1 MPSLKR
7 FWHEDDKE
15 LGYNMAN
22 TPKRQRGLGR
32 GLSALMADIEP
43 TVGDSGP
50 VGSDRRNEMFV
61 PIENV
66 HPNPNQPRR
75 HFDSDDLNDLAG
87 SIRSKGIIQPLV
99 VRAHPVKIGD
109 YEIVAGER
117 RWRASQLAQLHEL
130 PVVVRE
136 FSDLD
141 VLEIA
146 IIENIQRADLNP
158 IEEAIG
164 YRQLMDKF
172 GHTQEQMAEALGKSR
187 PHIANV
193 LRLLA
198 LPDDVQSLVVN
209 GGLTSGHARALIT
222 APDASDLARI
232 VVARGLSVRQTEKL
246 VKEPK
251 TPNKERAPKPAKDA
265 DTRALEGDLSAAL
278 KMGVSITHNPG
289 QGGGSITVRYKSL
302 EQLDELCRQLAGL

>member
-1 MPSLKR
+1 
-7 FWHEDDKE
+7 
-15 LGYNMAN
+15 MAN

-32 GLSALMADIEP
+32 GLSALMADIEQ
-43 TVGDSGP
+43 TVGDTGAVNSE
-50 VGSDRRNEMFV
+50 RRNEMLV
-61 PIENV
+61 PVETI
-66 HPNPNQPRR
+66 HPNPGQPRR
-75 HFDSDDLNDLAG
+75 HFDADDLNDLAG

-99 VRAHPVKIGD
+99 VRAHPVKAGE

-158 IEEAIG
+158 IEEASG

-198 LPDDVQSLVVN
+198 LPEDVQRFVINGSLS
-209 GGLTSGHARALIT
+209 SGHARALIT
-222 APDASDLARI
+222 APNASDLAR
-232 VVARGLSVRQTEKL
+232 VVIARGLSVRQTEKL

-251 TPNKERAPKPAKDA
+251 APSKECAPKSAKDA
-265 DTRALEGDLSAAL
+265 DTRALEGDLSAAM
-278 KMGVSITHNPG
+278 KMAVSIAHNPG
-289 QGGGSITVRYKSL
+289 QDGGSITIRYKNL
-302 EQLDELCRQLAGL
+302 EQLDELCRHLAGL

>member
-1 MPSLKR
+1 
-7 FWHEDDKE
+7 
-15 LGYNMAN
+15 MAN

-32 GLSALMADIEP
+32 GLSALMAEIEQ
-43 TVGDSGP
+43 TVGDTGP
-50 VGSDRRNEMFV
+50 SSSERRSDTLV

-66 HPNPNQPRR
+66 HPNPDQPRR
-75 HFDSDDLNDLAG
+75 HFDVDELNDLAR

-99 VRAHPVKIGD
+99 VRAHPEKTGE

-130 PVVVRE
+130 PIVVRK
-136 FSDLD
+136 FTDLD

-198 LPDDVQSLVVN
+198 LPKDVQAFVINGSLS
-209 GGLTSGHARALIT
+209 SGHARALIT
-222 APDASDLARI
+222 APNASDLARV

-251 TPNKERAPKPAKDA
+251 APSKDRMPRSAKDA

-278 KMGVSITHNPG
+278 KMAVSITHNPG
-289 QGGGSITVRYKSL
+289 QEGGSITIRYKNQ
-302 EQLDELCRQLAGL
+302 EQLDELCRHLAGL

>member
-1 MPSLKR
+1 
-7 FWHEDDKE
+7 
-15 LGYNMAN
+15 MAN

-32 GLSALMADIEP
+32 GLSALMADIEQ
-43 TVGDSGP
+43 TVGGTGAVNSE
-50 VGSDRRNEMFV
+50 RRNEMLV
-61 PIENV
+61 PVEAI
-66 HPNPNQPRR
+66 HPNPDQPRR
-75 HFDSDDLNDLAG
+75 HFDADDLNDLAG

-99 VRAHPVKIGD
+99 VRAHSVKAGE

-172 GHTQEQMAEALGKSR
+172 GHTQEKMAEALGKSR

-198 LPDDVQSLVVN
+198 LPEDVQRFVINGSLS
-209 GGLTSGHARALIT
+209 SGHARALIT
-222 APDASDLARI
+222 APNASDLAR
-232 VVARGLSVRQTEKL
+232 VVIARGLSVRQTEKL

-251 TPNKERAPKPAKDA
+251 APSKERSPKSAKDA

-278 KMGVSITHNPG
+278 NMAVSIAHNPG
-289 QGGGSITVRYKSL
+289 QEGGSITIRYKNL
-302 EQLDELCRQLAGL
+302 EQLDELCRHLAGL

>member
-1 MPSLKR
+1 
-7 FWHEDDKE
+7 
-15 LGYNMAN
+15 MAN

-32 GLSALMADIEP
+32 GLSALMADIEQ
-43 TVGDSGP
+43 TVGDTGP
-50 VGSDRRNEMFV
+50 SSSERRSDMLV

-66 HPNPNQPRR
+66 HPNPDQPRR
-75 HFDSDDLNDLAG
+75 HFDVDELNDLAG

-99 VRAHPVKIGD
+99 VRAHPEKTGE

-130 PVVVRE
+130 PIVVRE

-141 VLEIA
+141 ALEIA

-193 LRLLA
+193 LRLLT
-198 LPDDVQSLVVN
+198 LPKDVQAFVINGSLS
-209 GGLTSGHARALIT
+209 SGHARALIT
-222 APDASDLARI
+222 APNAFDLARV

-251 TPNKERAPKPAKDA
+251 APSKDRMPRSAKDA

-278 KMGVSITHNPG
+278 KMAVSITHNPG
-289 QGGGSITVRYKSL
+289 QEGGSITIRYKNL
-302 EQLDELCRQLAGL
+302 EQLDELCRHLAGL

>member
-1 MPSLKR
+1 
-7 FWHEDDKE
+7 
-15 LGYNMAN
+15 MAN

-43 TVGDSGP
+43 AVGDSGSI
-50 VGSDRRNEMFV
+50 GSDRRNDMLV
-61 PIENV
+61 PIENI
-66 HPNPNQPRR
+66 HPNPDQPRR
-75 HFDSDDLNDLAG
+75 YFDVDDLNDLAG

-99 VRAHPVKIGD
+99 VRAHPGKTGE

-136 FSDLD
+136 FSDQD

-172 GHTQEQMAEALGKSR
+172 GHTQEQMAEELGKSR

-198 LPDDVQSLVVN
+198 LPEDVQSLVVN
-209 GGLTSGHARALIT
+209 GSLSSGHARALIT
-222 APDASDLARI
+222 APNASDLARV

-251 TPNKERAPKPAKDA
+251 TSGKER
-265 DTRALEGDLSAAL
+265 
-278 KMGVSITHNPG
+278 V
-289 QGGGSITVRYKSL
+289 
-302 EQLDELCRQLAGL
+302 

>member
-1 MPSLKR
+1 
-7 FWHEDDKE
+7 
-15 LGYNMAN
+15 MAN

-32 GLSALMADIEP
+32 GLSALMADIEQ
-43 TVGDSGP
+43 TVGDKGVVNSE
-50 VGSDRRNEMFV
+50 RRNEMLV
-61 PIENV
+61 PVETI
-66 HPNPNQPRR
+66 HPNPDQPRR
-75 HFDSDDLNDLAG
+75 HFDADDLNDLAG

-99 VRAHPVKIGD
+99 VRAHPVKAGE

-136 FSDLD
+136 LSDLD

-198 LPDDVQSLVVN
+198 LPEDVQRFVINGSLS
-209 GGLTSGHARALIT
+209 SGHARALIT
-222 APDASDLARI
+222 APNASDLAR
-232 VVARGLSVRQTEKL
+232 VVIARGLSVRQTEKL

-251 TPNKERAPKPAKDA
+251 VPSKERAPKSAKDA

-278 KMGVSITHNPG
+278 NMAVSIAHNPG
-289 QGGGSITVRYKSL
+289 QEGGSITIRYKNL
-302 EQLDELCRQLAGL
+302 EQLDELCRHLAGL

>member
-1 MPSLKR
+1 
-7 FWHEDDKE
+7 
-15 LGYNMAN
+15 MAN

-32 GLSALMADIEP
+32 GLSALMADIEQ

-50 VGSDRRNEMFV
+50 VNSERRNELLV
-61 PIENV
+61 PIEAI
-66 HPNPNQPRR
+66 HPNPDQPRR
-75 HFDSDDLNDLAG
+75 HFDADDLNDLAG

-99 VRAHPVKIGD
+99 VRAHPVKAGE
-109 YEIVAGER
+109 YQIVAGER

-130 PVVVRE
+130 PIVVRE

-198 LPDDVQSLVVN
+198 LPEDVQALVIGGSLS
-209 GGLTSGHARALIT
+209 SGHARALIT
-222 APDASDLARI
+222 APNASELARL

-251 TPNKERAPKPAKDA
+251 APSKERLPKIAKDA

-278 KMGVSITHNPG
+278 KMAVSIAHSPG
-289 QGGGSITVRYKSL
+289 QEGGAITIRYKNL
-302 EQLDELCRQLAGL
+302 EQLDELCRHLAGL

>member
-1 MPSLKR
+1 
-7 FWHEDDKE
+7 
-15 LGYNMAN
+15 MAN

-32 GLSALMADIEP
+32 GLSALMADIEQ
-43 TVGDSGP
+43 TVGDTGAVNSE
-50 VGSDRRNEMFV
+50 RRNEMLV
-61 PIENV
+61 PVETI
-66 HPNPNQPRR
+66 HPNPDQPRR
-75 HFDSDDLNDLAG
+75 HFDADDLNDLAG

-99 VRAHPVKIGD
+99 VRAHPVKAGE

-198 LPDDVQSLVVN
+198 LPEDVQRFVINGSLS
-209 GGLTSGHARALIT
+209 SGHARALIT
-222 APDASDLARI
+222 APNASDLAR
-232 VVARGLSVRQTEKL
+232 VVIARGLSVRQTEKL

-251 TPNKERAPKPAKDA
+251 APAKSA
-265 DTRALEGDLSAAL
+265 HQNLPKMQTR
-278 KMGVSITHNPG
+278 
-289 QGGGSITVRYKSL
+289 VRWREIFPQPL
-302 EQLDELCRQLAGL
+302 RWRFQ

>member
-1 MPSLKR
+1 
-7 FWHEDDKE
+7 
-15 LGYNMAN
+15 
-22 TPKRQRGLGR
+22 
-32 GLSALMADIEP
+32 MADIEQ
-43 TVGDSGP
+43 TVVDTGP
-50 VGSDRRNEMFV
+50 SSSERRSDTLV

-66 HPNPNQPRR
+66 HPNPDQPRR
-75 HFDSDDLNDLAG
+75 HFDVDELNDLAR

-99 VRAHPVKIGD
+99 VRAHPEKTGE

-130 PVVVRE
+130 PIVVRK
-136 FSDLD
+136 FTDLD

-198 LPDDVQSLVVN
+198 LPKDVQAFVINGSLS
-209 GGLTSGHARALIT
+209 SGHARALIT
-222 APDASDLARI
+222 APNASDLARV

-251 TPNKERAPKPAKDA
+251 APSKDRMPRSAKDA

-278 KMGVSITHNPG
+278 KMAVSITHNPG
-289 QGGGSITVRYKSL
+289 QEGGSVTIRYKNL
-302 EQLDELCRQLAGL
+302 EQLDELCRHLAGL

>member
-1 MPSLKR
+1 
-7 FWHEDDKE
+7 
-15 LGYNMAN
+15 MAN

-32 GLSALMADIEP
+32 GLSALMADIEQ

-50 VGSDRRNEMFV
+50 VNSERRNELLV
-61 PIENV
+61 PIEAI
-66 HPNPNQPRR
+66 HPNPDQPRR
-75 HFDSDDLNDLAG
+75 HFDADDLNDLAG

-99 VRAHPVKIGD
+99 VRAHPVKAGE
-109 YEIVAGER
+109 YQIVAGER

-130 PVVVRE
+130 PIVVRE

-198 LPDDVQSLVVN
+198 LPEDVQALVIGGSLS
-209 GGLTSGHARALIT
+209 SGHARALIT
-222 APDASDLARI
+222 APNASELARL

-251 TPNKERAPKPAKDA
+251 APSKERLPKISKDA

-278 KMGVSITHNPG
+278 KMAVSIAHSPG
-289 QGGGSITVRYKSL
+289 QEGGAITIRYKNL
-302 EQLDELCRQLAGL
+302 EQLDELCRHLAGL

>member
-1 MPSLKR
+1 
-7 FWHEDDKE
+7 
-15 LGYNMAN
+15 MAN

-32 GLSALMADIEP
+32 GLSALMADIEQ
-43 TVGDSGP
+43 TVGDTGAVNSE
-50 VGSDRRNEMFV
+50 RRNEMLV
-61 PIENV
+61 PVETI
-66 HPNPNQPRR
+66 HPNPGQPRR
-75 HFDSDDLNDLAG
+75 HFDADDLNDLAG

-99 VRAHPVKIGD
+99 VRAHPVKAGE

-158 IEEAIG
+158 IEEASG

-172 GHTQEQMAEALGKSR
+172 GHTQEQMAEVLGRSR

-198 LPDDVQSLVVN
+198 LPDDVQRFVINGSLVKWPC
-209 GGLTSGHARALIT
+209 S
-222 APDASDLARI
+222 RI
-232 VVARGLSVRQTEKL
+232 
-246 VKEPK
+246 
-251 TPNKERAPKPAKDA
+251 DH
-265 DTRALEGDLSAAL
+265 SAQRL
-278 KMGVSITHNPG
+278 
-289 QGGGSITVRYKSL
+289 
-302 EQLDELCRQLAGL
+302 